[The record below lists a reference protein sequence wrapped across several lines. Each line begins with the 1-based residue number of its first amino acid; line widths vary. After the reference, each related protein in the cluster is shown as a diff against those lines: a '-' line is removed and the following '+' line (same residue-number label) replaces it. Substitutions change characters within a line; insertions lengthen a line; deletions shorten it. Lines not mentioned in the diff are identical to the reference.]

1 MKKIFLVFFLAA
13 ITCTLTYA
21 QKKDTT
27 STRIKKNVA
36 GARVKKTTDTT
47 AARMHKKSPM
57 KQVGLSKD
65 QEAKI
70 KTANKDFKN
79 KSQKVKKDSTLTDAQ
94 KKTKL
99 KELNKEKKK
108 QVDTVLTADQ
118 KNKLKEIHKQ
128 NKANSPQKTKPSPKT
143 KTAG

>member
-1 MKKIFLVFFLAA
+1 MVLFLAA
-13 ITCTLTYA
+13 LTCTVTYA

-27 STRIKKNVA
+27 STHAKKNIVHAKAKPAGTADSVA
-36 GARVKKTTDTT
+36 KAHR
-47 AARMHKKSPM
+47 ASAM
-57 KQVGLSKD
+57 KQVGLTKD
-65 QEAKI
+65 QQAKI
-70 KTANKDFKN
+70 KTANKDYRN
-79 KSQKVKKDSTLTDAQ
+79 KAQKVKNDTTLSANA
-94 KKTKL
+94 KKAKL

-128 NKANSPQKTKPSPKT
+128 NKANSPQKSKPSPKT